1 MRAADVVVSYLNSF
15 AAGDA
20 DRIAGHVS
28 DGFRNE
34 HTSELG
40 SSCVGRIEYRRR
52 LPHFLESFADRV
64 YEIDD
69 VIEQVRESVI
79 EVAVRYRFQA
89 TYEGVRIDIPGV
101 MWFSVRDAQITKRGD
116 VWDSLTF
123 LRQTG
128 QTTD

>member
-1 MRAADVVVSYLNSF
+1 M
-15 AAGDA
+15 
-20 DRIAGHVS
+20 S

-79 EVAVRYRFQA
+79 EVAVRYRFRA

-101 MWFSVRDAQITKRGD
+101 MWFSVRDAQITKRVD